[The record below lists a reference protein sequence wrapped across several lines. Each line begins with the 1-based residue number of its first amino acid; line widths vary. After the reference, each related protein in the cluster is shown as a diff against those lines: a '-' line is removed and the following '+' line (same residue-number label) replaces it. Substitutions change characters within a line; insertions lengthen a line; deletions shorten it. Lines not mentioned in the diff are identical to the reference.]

1 MQKEENYIPYYYDAL
16 FYKIFGDE
24 KDTSLLKRIIE
35 LSLNIEIDELII
47 LNDKLLGDKHKTK
60 KSYLD
65 LYVKLKDETKINI
78 EVNSNTENY
87 IFDRNLFFLSKIM
100 ANDIEIGDSY
110 HEFKKHY
117 QINFNAS
124 NTRQK
129 EKVMKY
135 NIINKE
141 TGEIFSDKMEIVNID
156 LVSFYELCYTNGT
169 LKQLNDFEKI
179 MGLLGCKTKDQE
191 KLFSS
196 EKGIIEK
203 IMKKAE
209 KFRDDSEMIEM
220 YDRDKVIA
228 SMYEKDKKESI
239 KKAVELAISE
249 TTKEVTKEV
258 TNKVTKEVS
267 ESKAKDIAR
276 NLLEMNMD
284 VHNISKATGLT
295 IEEVNT
301 LKK

>member
-35 LSLNIEIDELII
+35 LSLNIEIDELTI
-47 LNDKLLGDKHKTK
+47 LNDKILGDKHKTK

-87 IFDRNLFFLSKIM
+87 IYDRNLFFLSKIM
-100 ANDIEIGDSY
+100 ANDIEIGNSY
-110 HEFKKHY
+110 HDFKKHY

-124 NTRQK
+124 NIRQK
-129 EKVMKY
+129 QNVMKY
-135 NIINKE
+135 YVMNKE
-141 TGEIFSDKMEIVNID
+141 TGDIFSDRMEIINID
-156 LVSFYELCYTNGT
+156 LVSFYEICYTNGT
-169 LKQLNDFEKI
+169 LNNLSEFEKI
-179 MGLLGCKTKDQE
+179 MGLLGCKNKEQE
-191 KLFSS
+191 KLFAS

-209 KFRDDSEMIEM
+209 KYRDDSEMIEM

-228 SMYEKDKKESI
+228 SMYDKDKRESI
-239 KKAVELAISE
+239 KKAVELAVSE

-258 TNKVTKEVS
+258 TEKNF
-267 ESKAKDIAR
+267 KDIAR
-276 NLLEMNMD
+276 NLLKENIAID
-284 VHNISKATGLT
+284 LISKVTGLT
-295 IEEVNT
+295 IEEVND
-301 LKK
+301 LNK

>member
-1 MQKEENYIPYYYDAL
+1 MTKEENYIPYYYDAL

-24 KDTSLLKRIIE
+24 KDVSLLKTIIE
-35 LSLNIEIDELII
+35 LSLDIEIDELTIVNGKI
-47 LNDKLLGDKHKTK
+47 LGDKHKTK

-65 LYVKLKDETKINI
+65 LYVKLKDDTKINI

-100 ANDIEIGDSY
+100 ANDIEIGGSY
-110 HEFKKHY
+110 HDFKKHY

-129 EKVMKY
+129 QKVMKY
-135 NIINKE
+135 NVMNKE

-156 LVSFYELCYTNGT
+156 LVSFYELCYTNST
-169 LKQLNDFEKI
+169 LDNLSDFEKI
-179 MGLLGCKTKDQE
+179 MGLLGCKTKEEE
-191 KLFSS
+191 KLFEH

-239 KKAVELAISE
+239 KKAVELAVSE

-258 TNKVTKEVS
+258 AKKEKQDIAVNLINKGIDINIIS
-267 ESKAKDIAR
+267 ES
-276 NLLEMNMD
+276 
-284 VHNISKATGLT
+284 TGLSLDEVKKLK
-295 IEEVNT
+295 EE
-301 LKK
+301 L